1 MERARG
7 KAGEMKY
14 AWIKVMVEQLKVR
27 GRNCREHREGYK
39 DRDQLGD
46 FFKKKVRQR
55 NLMQPGCNQDAS
67 RGPHET
73 LPVPSDRSRAKG
85 SRVWRLNEHINQW
98 AR

>member
-46 FFKKKVRQR
+46 FFKKKSKATHSHAAGLQPRCVQR
-55 NLMQPGCNQDAS
+55 
-67 RGPHET
+67 
-73 LPVPSDRSRAKG
+73 PS
-85 SRVWRLNEHINQW
+85 
-98 AR
+98 